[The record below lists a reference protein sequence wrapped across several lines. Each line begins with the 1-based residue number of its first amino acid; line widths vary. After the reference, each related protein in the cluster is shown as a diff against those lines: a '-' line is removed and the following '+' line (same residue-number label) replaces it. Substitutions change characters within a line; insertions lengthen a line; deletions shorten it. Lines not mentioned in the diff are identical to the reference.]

1 MQVREAVEADAGR
14 LADIADAPT
23 DVMRNLVHDRTV
35 RVAEAE
41 PGDADPNA
49 DVGPGPGD
57 GRSGPRED
65 DDPTGDPVGDPHDG
79 ELLGF
84 VSFDARERTVHVTQV
99 DGTREAVETLLAE
112 PIRFARRE
120 DMDVEVLVPDHE
132 GEVRAAAEAVGFE
145 QTGTGPR
152 FDGQPTTRYRLKL

>member
-14 LADIADAPT
+14 LADIADAPS

-49 DVGPGPGD
+49 DVGPGREARD
-57 GRSGPRED
+57 G
-65 DDPTGDPVGDPHDG
+65 DDPDPAGPDGSGEG

-99 DGTREAVETLLAE
+99 EGTREAVETLLAE
-112 PIRFARRE
+112 PIRFARGE
-120 DMDVEVLVPDHE
+120 SMDVEVLVPDDEH
-132 GEVRAAAEAVGFE
+132 EVRAAAEAVGFE
-145 QTGTGPR
+145 QAGSGPR
-152 FDGQPTTRYRLKL
+152 FDGRPTTRYRLEF